1 MANDPRSR
9 RALLRAAA
17 LGVLGA
23 SFAAGAQEPTRE
35 YWVDLTEPLPAN
47 AKDEAQRARVAA
59 QQAQVAE
66 RMRAMGIE
74 LTGRVQHARNAL
86 AARMTREQAEAVRRL
101 PGVRRVRDARTLHP
115 PKAM

>member
-17 LGVLGA
+17 LSAFGVSL
-23 SFAAGAQEPTRE
+23 AAAAQEPTRE

-47 AKDEAQRARVAA
+47 AQDEAQHARVAA

-66 RMRAMGIE
+66 RMRAMGVE
-74 LTGRVQHARNAL
+74 LTARVQHARNAL
-86 AARMTREQAEAVRRL
+86 AARMTREQAEAVRR
-101 PGVRRVRDARTLHP
+101 
-115 PKAM
+115 